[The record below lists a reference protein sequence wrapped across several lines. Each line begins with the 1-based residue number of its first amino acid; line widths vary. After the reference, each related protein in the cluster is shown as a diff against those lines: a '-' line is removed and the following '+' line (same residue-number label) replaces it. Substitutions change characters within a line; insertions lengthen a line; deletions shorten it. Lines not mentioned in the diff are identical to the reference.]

1 MPRTLPLLFVA
12 ALASCAT
19 GSESHASAATASP
32 KLQQFLGSL
41 CPALRAEACKPE
53 LAKVDEQD
61 LATVVIA
68 NLGEREPE
76 FEQFLHRTIAGVAPA
91 QRKQAIVAQVSDA
104 LGTPWQCATLDTLWD
119 NHRPDCP

>member
-1 MPRTLPLLFVA
+1 MTRTLTVLFVA
-12 ALASCAT
+12 ALSSCAT
-19 GSESHASAATASP
+19 GGKPQASAAASP

-53 LAKVDEQD
+53 LTKVDEAD

-76 FEQFLHRTIAGVAPA
+76 FEQFLTRSIAGVAPA
-91 QRKQAIVAQVSDA
+91 RRKQAIVAEVSNA
-104 LGTPWQCATLDTLWD
+104 LGAPWQCATLDTLWD
-119 NHRPDCP
+119 NHRPECP